1 MIPYYIGDVM
11 QAISQHRKPSK
22 THNPGFSSTDL
33 FLETFPSSNCAACC
47 SCCFASSHSRL
58 LQRAQEC
65 HVSRLH
71 NVEQIIDLI
80 LLTTF

>member
-33 FLETFPSSNCAACC
+33 FLETFPSDPNDKSYKAALPMLRQTE
-47 SCCFASSHSRL
+47 ALIRPMKKA
-58 LQRAQEC
+58 LQ
-65 HVSRLH
+65 
-71 NVEQIIDLI
+71 
-80 LLTTF
+80 

>member
-33 FLETFPSSNCAACC
+33 FLRLFLLPIVPPAAAAALPAATADFC
-47 SCCFASSHSRL
+47 SVHKNVMLADFIMLSR
-58 LQRAQEC
+58 
-65 HVSRLH
+65 S
-71 NVEQIIDLI
+71 LI
-80 LLTTF
+80 SYF